1 MKKYDSYK
9 DSGIEYLDK
18 IPVHWQELRM
28 RFIGYLY
35 GGLSGKSANDFN
47 QLTNEDNKCFIPFT
61 NIANNFRIDSESLQ
75 TVVIAENEK
84 QNKVKKGDLF
94 FLMSSENYDDVGKSA
109 VLLDDLEETYLNSFC
124 KGFRITKENIVP
136 KFLNY
141 QLHSKQ
147 LRHNL
152 LTGANGFTR
161 INLKIDKVIDLLTAL
176 PPIAEQTSIAN
187 FLDLKTSEIDEIIAD
202 KKRLLELYEEEK
214 TAIIN
219 QAVTKGIDP
228 DAPMKDSGIEWLGE
242 IPEHWEVK
250 KIKHLLK
257 KKKGALKTGP
267 FGSQLK
273 NSDLDSSGEFKVY
286 TQRNVLDNDFIV
298 GDDKIN
304 EVKFQTLKEF
314 LIEEGDILFTSR
326 GTIGVCNVFPADS
339 EPGILHPC
347 LIRIQIDRNRLNQ
360 DWIINYVNNSS
371 LFIDNVKYESNATTI
386 EVIYGGT
393 LKETALP
400 VPPIQ
405 EQQSIVHHFES
416 ECSKIDFKKA
426 RTEEL
431 IELLTEYRT
440 ALISEAVTGK
450 IKVTE
455 D

>member
-1 MKKYDSYK
+1 MTCGLGVIGGFTS
-9 DSGIEYLDK
+9 SGIDK
-18 IPVHWQELRM
+18 KIVEDEPTVK
-28 RFIGYLY
+28 IINYTDVY
-35 GGLSGKSANDFN
+35 GNKEKILNTEKDYMEVTSPQSKIN
-47 QLTNEDNKCFIPFT
+47 QH
-61 NIANNFRIDSESLQ
+61 S
-75 TVVIAENEK
+75 
-84 QNKVKKGDLF
+84 VKKGDLIF
-94 FLMSSENYDDVGKSA
+94 TPSSETKEDIGLSA
-109 VLLDDLEETYLNSFC
+109 VVVDDLDNTAFSYHVLRFQFNKEVNLLFKKYLCN
-124 KGFRITKENIVP
+124 NYPV
-136 KFLNY
+136 LNY
-141 QLHSKQ
+141 FSK
-147 LRHNL
+147 NSKG
-152 LTGANGFTR
+152 TTR
-161 INLKIDKVIDLLTAL
+161 QILGREDFKNAKVVI
-176 PPIAEQTSIAN
+176 PPKSEQTSIAN
-187 FLDLKTSEIDEIIAD
+187 FLDRKTSEIDDIIAD

-219 QAVTKGIDP
+219 QAVTKGLDP
-228 DAPMKDSGIEWLGE
+228 NAPMKDSGIEWLGE

-286 TQRNVLDNDFIV
+286 TQRNILDNDFIV

-405 EQQSIVHHFES
+405 EQQSIVHHIES

>member
-1 MKKYDSYK
+1 MEDEPTVKIINYTDVYGNKEKILNTEK
-9 DSGIEYLDK
+9 DYMEVTSPQSK
-18 IPVHWQELRM
+18 I
-28 RFIGYLY
+28 
-35 GGLSGKSANDFN
+35 N
-47 QLTNEDNKCFIPFT
+47 QH
-61 NIANNFRIDSESLQ
+61 S
-75 TVVIAENEK
+75 
-84 QNKVKKGDLF
+84 VKKGDLIF
-94 FLMSSENYDDVGKSA
+94 TPSSETKEDIGLSA
-109 VLLDDLEETYLNSFC
+109 VVVDDLDNTAFSYHVLRFQFNKEVNLLFKKYLCN
-124 KGFRITKENIVP
+124 NYPV
-136 KFLNY
+136 LNY
-141 QLHSKQ
+141 FSK
-147 LRHNL
+147 NSKG
-152 LTGANGFTR
+152 TTR
-161 INLKIDKVIDLLTAL
+161 QILGREDFKNAKVVI
-176 PPIAEQTSIAN
+176 PPKSEQTSIAN
-187 FLDLKTSEIDEIIAD
+187 FLDRKTSEIDDIIAD

-219 QAVTKGIDP
+219 QAVTKGLDP
-228 DAPMKDSGIEWLGE
+228 NAPMKDSGIEWLGE

-286 TQRNVLDNDFIV
+286 TQRNILDNDFIV

-405 EQQSIVHHFES
+405 EQQSIVHHIES

>member
-9 DSGIEYLDK
+9 DSGIEWIGEIPSHWEEYRLGVIGRFSSSGIDK
-18 IPVHWQELRM
+18 KIIEDEPHVM
-28 RFIGYLY
+28 IINYTDVY
-35 GGLSGKSANDFN
+35 G
-47 QLTNEDNKCFIPFT
+47 NKEMIL
-61 NIANNFRIDSESLQ
+61 NSKKEYM
-75 TVVIAENEK
+75 VVTTPQSKIE
-84 QNKVKKGDLF
+84 QHSVKKGDLIF
-94 FLMSSENYDDVGKSA
+94 TPSSETKEDIGLSA
-109 VLLDDLEETYLNSFC
+109 VVVDDLENTAFSYHVLRFQFNQVVDLQFKKYLCNN
-124 KGFRITKENIVP
+124 NIV
-136 KFLNY
+136 LNY
-141 QLHSKQ
+141 FSK
-147 LRHNL
+147 NSKG
-152 LTGANGFTR
+152 TTR
-161 INLKIDKVIDLLTAL
+161 QILGREDFKNAKVVI
-176 PPIAEQTSIAN
+176 PPLDEQTAIAN
-187 FLDLKTSEIDEIIAD
+187 FLDRKTSEIDEIIAD

-219 QAVTKGIDP
+219 KAVTKGINP

-273 NSDLDSSGEFKVY
+273 NSDLDSSGEYKVY
-286 TQRNVLDNDFIV
+286 TQRNVLDNDFIE

-304 EVKFQTLKEF
+304 EVKFQSLKEF
-314 LIEEGDILFTSR
+314 LIEDGDILFTSR

-347 LIRIQIDRNRLNQ
+347 LIRIQIDRDRVHQ

-400 VPPIQ
+400 VPPIK
-405 EQQSIVHHFES
+405 EQQSIVQHIEA
-416 ECSKIDFKKA
+416 ECSRIDFKKA

-450 IKVTE
+450 IKIIE